1 LGKKKIKKKLAR
13 RTDFR
18 FLEGRKATGK
28 KKKRSEREAARF
40 TKVKRPTKK
49 KKQIRVL
56 IFFFFSQLIPQN
68 DRTDET
74 LIAQK

>member
-28 KKKRSEREAARF
+28 KKKRSEREAAR